1 MIHFRKL
8 LFYLFLLVALSM
20 ASATAVLKLSDK
32 PLLTDSSDRG
42 VQPFA
47 YEAGEPT
54 ENVIDNMVDETN
66 RAIDANIRVSVVSKP
81 NDKFAT
87 ADADDSF
94 TEELAVNVDDP
105 ILVEDEVEFAD
116 EDSMEPA
123 VLNRDDSVSG
133 VSTGLFI
140 ESAPDI
146 LTSASDSMIG
156 SISLDDSRE
165 KTATIIE
172 SGKDELAF
180 DVNDVPDASAAL
192 ETDDFDVLF
201 DEEGN
206 GLEIDLNGTENAELD
221 EGGFFDVDAESTAVA
236 EEEEIVFDE
245 NAPEEEDLDENDFF
259 DVDAEE
265 TAEEEEKTI
274 ALDENAI
281 EGEDR
286 DENDF
291 FDVDA
296 EAMAEA
302 EEEAIVF
309 DENEPEDEDLD
320 EYDYFDDEEDESDV
334 SIDKTSAFE
343 LDGLVKDESTENDHK
358 VLEDEKNDST
368 ETGEESE
375 SALESNRSA
384 DELSGIEKLEKE
396 AELFDAVRQNETK
409 TEEFPNDSNVETDAN
424 MSLKAV
430 KADDLGS
437 YSDEVVYDSDATES
451 TEKNKL
457 ELKPNE
463 TQIRVE
469 GASDASANATTSGQE
484 RNPEKPCVPPCAP
497 ACFNSAVLMLDPA
510 AQGSTTCDVAVKETS
525 IEREDNEGNR
535 YHRASVAL
543 KTTSEMVPD
552 DGKDAPV
559 ADELWI
565 VSQGVSGYSCWSFE
579 NGSWI
584 QKESESFFS
593 GDDPRRVTLFWAHG
607 YQTNMSSAAQGGFI
621 LKSVLDR
628 SRSATGHDRKYR
640 IVVWKWDSERDYA
653 RIRVDAKEKKNYAFY
668 CGAELGK
675 FMGRLNPKDDVV
687 LIGFS
692 FGAVVA
698 GSALQALATTPNPYM
713 KGHTAPAIARSG
725 ETSTSSSTEMTGRI
739 SLILIS
745 AACDLGSFS
754 PGGCFSAGASLPTR
768 VLNLYNPN
776 DYALKFY
783 PMISATS
790 QAMGIA
796 PLWGQEFTNA
806 VGATFNINTNS
817 VLGKEHSFNDAFP
830 LIPSTTLA
838 DAVF

>member
-1 MIHFRKL
+1 
-8 LFYLFLLVALSM
+8 
-20 ASATAVLKLSDK
+20 
-32 PLLTDSSDRG
+32 
-42 VQPFA
+42 
-47 YEAGEPT
+47 
-54 ENVIDNMVDETN
+54 
-66 RAIDANIRVSVVSKP
+66 
-81 NDKFAT
+81 
-87 ADADDSF
+87 
-94 TEELAVNVDDP
+94 
-105 ILVEDEVEFAD
+105 
-116 EDSMEPA
+116 
-123 VLNRDDSVSG
+123 
-133 VSTGLFI
+133 
-140 ESAPDI
+140 
-146 LTSASDSMIG
+146 
-156 SISLDDSRE
+156 
-165 KTATIIE
+165 
-172 SGKDELAF
+172 
-180 DVNDVPDASAAL
+180 
-192 ETDDFDVLF
+192 
-201 DEEGN
+201 
-206 GLEIDLNGTENAELD
+206 
-221 EGGFFDVDAESTAVA
+221 
-236 EEEEIVFDE
+236 
-245 NAPEEEDLDENDFF
+245 
-259 DVDAEE
+259 
-265 TAEEEEKTI
+265 
-274 ALDENAI
+274 
-281 EGEDR
+281 
-286 DENDF
+286 
-291 FDVDA
+291 
-296 EAMAEA
+296 MAEA

-368 ETGEESE
+368 DTGEESE

-463 TQIRVE
+463 TRIKVE

-484 RNPEKPCVPPCAP
+484 RDPEKTCVPPCAP

-510 AQGSTTCDVAVKETS
+510 AQGSTTCDVPVKETS